1 MTIVSARHASYYRR
15 ANNPITDRIYARCCH
30 REYRLGWDHGRR
42 YCSRAQSH
50 NALHARRQV
59 ADKVR
64 CQMSP
69 LVIRSPSRK
78 VLLTGLRLQSRR
90 RRKHCI
96 LAVHCWACNL
106 GQQQLSKL
114 PRVSRSREGTVVPL
128 DLPQKR
134 WLMLKSS
141 GFFLVG
147 NLVVV
152 MGINEFVVSWS
163 DLVLVR
169 GQLHHQAEIQHFLAD
184 SGTVVQ
190 GQSNGGQGAREIE

>member
-1 MTIVSARHASYYRR
+1 MHRTIDV
-15 ANNPITDRIYARCCH
+15 PITPSLT
-30 REYRLGWDHGRR
+30 EYTRDVAIENIDLVGTTVEGIVRVR
-42 YCSRAQSH
+42 NLTMRFTP
-50 NALHARRQV
+50 RRQV

-106 GQQQLSKL
+106 GQQQRSKL

-184 SGTVVQ
+184 SGTVV
-190 GQSNGGQGAREIE
+190 